1 MPERMDIRLPVEVV
15 FHPSWWHKH
24 EGIVFDRDFFFHPA
38 RRVEEELHMEKALY
52 ERWGAYGLGAWHDR
66 PRPVIGPIHLAAG
79 FLVSGMMGCG
89 IIFQPGGSPQVTA
102 SEEPPAA
109 LDEEAAFES
118 ELFKEFRSLADSLES
133 RFGYLLGDV
142 DWNGILNIALD
153 LYGQSVFLE
162 MTDNPDAVGVL
173 FQKIAA
179 VEERFFRF
187 VHSLTGSTS
196 IAVNRSVMKF
206 PEPILLHSHCSHT
219 MISEAHYREYLLPFD
234 QRWAERYPPYGI
246 HHCGPD
252 AHRFLAAYREL
263 PGLAFLD
270 VGWGGDIGRIRTA
283 LPGTFLNIR
292 LNPAEIVRQTPAEI
306 EAVIFSRLRASADPC
321 RTGVC
326 CINIDDTAKEEQ
338 ISAIFETVKNIRENA
353 SKETS

>member
-1 MPERMDIRLPVEVV
+1 MPVRTDICLPVEVV

-24 EGIVFDRDFFFHPA
+24 EGIGFDRDFFFHPA
-38 RRVEEELHMEKALY
+38 KRVEEELHMEKALY
-52 ERWGAYGLGAWHDR
+52 ERWGEYGLGAWHDR

-79 FLVSGMMGCG
+79 FLLSGMMGCG
-89 IIFQPGGSPQVTA
+89 ITFQPGGSPLVTA
-102 SEEPPAA
+102 VGEGHAA
-109 LDEEAAFES
+109 AGEDAAFS
-118 ELFKEFRSLADSLES
+118 SKLFRDFRALTDSLKC
-133 RFGYLLGDV
+133 RFGFLLGDV

-153 LYGQSVFLE
+153 LRGQEIFLE
-162 MTDNPDAVGVL
+162 MADNPDGVKQL
-173 FQKIAA
+173 FRTIAA
-179 VEERFFRF
+179 VQERFFRF

-206 PEPILLHSHCSHT
+206 PDSILLHSHCSHT

-234 QRWAERYPPYGI
+234 RRWAERYPPYGI

-252 AHRFLAAYREL
+252 AHRFLAAYREI
-263 PGLAFLD
+263 PALAFLD
-270 VGWGGDIGRIRTA
+270 VGWGGDISKIRAA

-306 EAVIFSRLRASADPC
+306 EGIIISLVRASADPR

-326 CINIDDTAKEEQ
+326 CINIDDSAAEEQ
-338 ISAIFETVKNIRENA
+338 ISAIFETVKKIRENV
-353 SKETS
+353 SKEAS